1 MNRRISTAV
10 VWSCLLSATA
20 LGQQPIA
27 HPERLAGP
35 WEVTDASGID
45 GVFLGL
51 STHAR
56 GTADEPVITGQSV
69 SIGVYHR
76 HSGDETWGYYSPSRS
91 DAGDAACAF
100 DGRRLHIRNDRI
112 GLLLDVTFDAATE
125 RWTGAWLRD
134 GQRREVVLERPH
146 PPSHVA
152 PSWFTGD
159 WDGLPEAS
167 HPAQRTRLHVAQS
180 SDLAFTVWMDRVVCC
195 PSINVTGSG
204 SHSNPLPPTRSR
216 SRRPTAPACGIVIRR
231 RGQRMDRRS
240 SAPGLGLPDPAE
252 VSTRPQTFVAC
263 RRTVVLVRRGPLD
276 MVDDEDLHHR
286 LLRHQLQAQ
295 LLLQRC
301 HELRGFV
308 CRR

>member
-1 MNRRISTAV
+1 MNRRTSTAV

-45 GVFLGL
+45 GVFLHL

-56 GTADEPVITGQSV
+56 GTADEPVITSQSV

-91 DAGDAACAF
+91 EAADAACVF

-146 PPSHVA
+146 PPPHVA

-167 HPAQRTRLHVAQS
+167 HQAQRTRLHVAQS
-180 SDLAFTVWMDRVVCC
+180 SDLAFTAWMDRVVM
-195 PSINVTGSG
+195 
-204 SHSNPLPPTRSR
+204 PPVDQRHGERLTLEFLAPDAITLETTNGAGVRDRYRGTRSADGSMLVGAWLGIAGS
-216 SRRPTAPACGIVIRR
+216 SRNFNASENFRR
-231 RGQRMDRRS
+231 M
-240 SAPGLGLPDPAE
+240 P
-252 VSTRPQTFVAC
+252 
-263 RRTVVLVRRGPLD
+263 
-276 MVDDEDLHHR
+276 
-286 LLRHQLQAQ
+286 
-295 LLLQRC
+295 
-301 HELRGFV
+301 
-308 CRR
+308 